1 MEIQGSVAIITGGAS
16 GLGAA
21 TAKALVSQ
29 GGRVVLVDMVQE
41 AGEKMASELGDAAI
55 FCKTDVTSEADGQN
69 AVAQAQKAFG
79 GLNILVNCA
88 GIGVPG
94 KIVGKDGPMPL
105 SQFAKVVEVNLI
117 GSFNMARLAAAV
129 MVKNTPN
136 AGGER
141 GVIIHTASIAAWEGQ
156 IGQVA
161 YAASK
166 GGVVGMTLP
175 MARDLARDG
184 IRVLTIAPGIMQTPM
199 LAGLPEKVQESLG
212 AQVPF
217 PSRLGQPAEY
227 ADMAMTIIRNSYLN
241 GCAIRVDGALRMS
254 PR

>member
-156 IGQVA
+156 IGQVS
-161 YAASK
+161 YSASK

>member
-1 MEIQGSVAIITGGAS
+1 MEIKGSVAIITGGAS

-29 GGRVVLVDMVQE
+29 GGRVVLVDMAE
-41 AGEKMASELGDAAI
+41 ETGEKMSSELGDAAI
-55 FCKTDVTSEADGQN
+55 FCKTDVTSEEDGQN
-69 AVAQAQKAFG
+69 AIAQAQKAFG

-88 GIGVPG
+88 GIGIPG

-105 SQFAKVVEVNLI
+105 SQFATVVQVNLI

-129 MVKNTPN
+129 LVNNEPN

-141 GVIIHTASIAAWEGQ
+141 GVIIHTSSIAAYEGQ

-175 MARDLARDG
+175 MARDLSRNG
-184 IRVLTIAPGIMQTPM
+184 VRVLTIAPGIMQTPM

-227 ADMAMTIIRNSYLN
+227 ADIVTTIIGNAYLN
-241 GCAIRVDGALRMS
+241 GSVIRLDGALRMS

>member
-1 MEIQGSVAIITGGAS
+1 MEIKGSVAIITGGGS

-29 GGRVVLVDMVQE
+29 GGRVVLVDMVE
-41 AGEKMASELGDAAI
+41 ETGKKTAAELGSAAV

-69 AVAQAQKAFG
+69 AIAQAQKAFG

-129 MVKNTPN
+129 MVNNTPN

-141 GVIIHTASIAAWEGQ
+141 GVIIHTSSIAAWEGQ

-175 MARDLARDG
+175 MARDLAKNG
-184 IRVLTIAPGIMQTPM
+184 VRVVTIAPGIMQTPM

-217 PSRLGQPAEY
+217 PSRLGQPTEY
-227 ADMAMTIIRNSYLN
+227 ADIAMTIIRNAYLN
-241 GCAIRVDGALRMS
+241 GSVIRVDGALRMS
-254 PR
+254 PK